1 MVACVSGRITSLFP
15 RVKPIADS
23 SIKHLVSCFESEKTE
38 RIPLLT
44 QKYCNCSAPIKQNY
58 ILLATIWSSP
68 LVTMETARSHPFHTV
83 SKISDPVSVIAPPQ
97 QPRVNLAGFAA
108 PSPATE
114 NNCQS
119 FSSLASGLW
128 KFYKLMNMSS
138 LHPPE
143 PYMHAKAR
151 TMSLVDIWSWIQL
164 SAKAAIAEKTFQA
177 QLHREVTACSSSNN
191 GSPSPGTI

>member
-138 LHPPE
+138 LHLSE
-143 PYMHAKAR
+143 TYMHAKAPHNV
-151 TMSLVDIWSWIQL
+151 TGGYLVMNTTFCKSCNCWEDI
-164 SAKAAIAEKTFQA
+164 
-177 QLHREVTACSSSNN
+177 SSSA
-191 GSPSPGTI
+191 SPRGHSLQQQQ

>member
-23 SIKHLVSCFESEKTE
+23 SIKNLQRCFESEKTD
-38 RIPLLT
+38 RVPLLT
-44 QKYCNCSAPIKQNY
+44 QEYHNYSAPIKQKY
-58 ILLATIWSSP
+58 ILLATILSSP
-68 LVTMETARSHPFHTV
+68 LVTMETPCSHPLHTV

-119 FSSLASGLW
+119 FSLFSLGPLKTSTSSWTCLLFIPLNPPCTQRHAQCHWSG
-128 KFYKLMNMSS
+128 M
-138 LHPPE
+138 
-143 PYMHAKAR
+143 
-151 TMSLVDIWSWIQL
+151 QL
-164 SAKAAIAEKTFQA
+164 PAIAEETFQA
-177 QLHREVTACSSSNN
+177 QFHREVTARSGSSNN